1 MDNITLSTHM
11 MWTLILV
18 WIRLTQNGIVAL
30 AVPRINTQQLD
41 VNSQINNRI
50 GQYGDTQKVSM
61 NLDIGKQLEELLWA
75 EVIAKSVIDAPQ
87 PKRKYKSIMGIDNV
101 QEATSTL
108 EKLKKIWSYP
118 KSRVRSK
125 PQTTTPPLQHRNTV
139 RPRSRS
145 RQPQQHKDL
154 SAMMLAI
161 QNDLENI

>member
-41 VNSQINNRI
+41 INSQINNRI

-87 PKRKYKSIMGIDNV
+87 PKRKYKC
-101 QEATSTL
+101 
-108 EKLKKIWSYP
+108 K
-118 KSRVRSK
+118 
-125 PQTTTPPLQHRNTV
+125 
-139 RPRSRS
+139 
-145 RQPQQHKDL
+145 
-154 SAMMLAI
+154 
-161 QNDLENI
+161 